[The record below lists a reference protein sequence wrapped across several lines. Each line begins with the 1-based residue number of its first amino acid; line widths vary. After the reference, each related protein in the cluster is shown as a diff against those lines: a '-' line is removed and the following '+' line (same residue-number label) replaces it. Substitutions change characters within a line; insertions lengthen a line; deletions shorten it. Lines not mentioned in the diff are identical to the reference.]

1 MFTGIVTDI
10 GTITSVDNENETR
23 FKIATSYDIMSI
35 GVGVSICCSG
45 VCLTVVEKGLDW
57 FAVEVSEETFLKTTL
72 REWQV
77 GSYIN
82 LERSLKM
89 GDEMGGHIV
98 LGHIDG
104 VSQLADTQ
112 PVGESVRM
120 TFEAP
125 EGLKS
130 FIAQKGSVTVD
141 GVSLTVNQVKGSH
154 FTINVIP
161 HTLQTTTMNKLQTGD
176 AVNLEIDVLARYV
189 SRLLEAKG
197 QGSVKK

>member
-57 FAVEVSEETFLKTTL
+57 FAVEVSEETLFKSTL

-77 GSYIN
+77 GSCIN

-112 PVGESVRM
+112 TVGESVRM

-130 FIAQKGSVTVD
+130 LIAKKGSVTVD

-189 SRLLEAKG
+189 SRLLETKG
-197 QGSVKK
+197 QGSVRK

>member
-57 FAVEVSEETFLKTTL
+57 FAVEVSKETLLKTTL

-77 GSYIN
+77 GSCIN

-98 LGHIDG
+98 LGHVDG
-104 VSQLADTQ
+104 VSQLTDAKL
-112 PVGESVRM
+112 VGESVRM
-120 TFEAP
+120 SFEVP

-141 GVSLTVNQVKGSH
+141 GVSLTVNKVKDSH

-161 HTLQTTTMNKLQTGD
+161 HTLQMTTMSKLRAGD

-189 SRLLEAKG
+189 SRLLETKG
-197 QGSVKK
+197 QGSVRK

>member
-10 GTITSVDNENETR
+10 GSIRSVDNDNETR

-35 GVGVSICCSG
+35 GIGASICCSG
-45 VCLTVVEKGLDW
+45 ICLTVVEKGSDW
-57 FAVEVSEETFLKTTL
+57 FAVEASQETLLKTTL

-77 GSYIN
+77 GLQIN

-98 LGHIDG
+98 LGHVDG
-104 VSQLADTQ
+104 VSQLTDAKS
-112 PVGESVRM
+112 VGESVRM

-125 EGLKS
+125 EGLKN
-130 FIAQKGSVTVD
+130 FIAQKGSVAVD
-141 GVSLTVNQVKGSH
+141 GVSLTVNTVKGSH
-154 FTINVIP
+154 FTVNAIP
-161 HTLQTTTMNKLQTGD
+161 HTLQMTTMSKLRAGD

-189 SRLLEAKG
+189 SRLREAEG
-197 QGSVKK
+197 QGSVRK

>member
-10 GTITSVDNENETR
+10 GSIKSVGISSGTR
-23 FKIATSYDIMSI
+23 FKVVTGYDMMSI
-35 GVGVSICCSG
+35 DIGASICCSG
-45 VCLTVVEKGLDW
+45 VCLTVVEKGSDW
-57 FAVEVSEETFLKTTL
+57 FAVGVSEETLLKTTL

-77 GSYIN
+77 GLRIN

-98 LGHIDG
+98 LGHVDG
-104 VSQLADTQ
+104 VCQLTDTKS
-112 PVGESVRM
+112 VGESVKM
-120 TFEAP
+120 TFEVP
-125 EGLKS
+125 EDLKS

-141 GVSLTVNQVKGSH
+141 GVSLTVNKVKDSH

-161 HTLQTTTMNKLQTGD
+161 HTLQMTTMSKLRAGD

-189 SRLLEAKG
+189 SRLRETEG
-197 QGSVKK
+197 QGSVRK